1 MSKSTHPKAVPRV
14 PRATVALPRTAPLQ
28 LSRNVTVMFCAVASA
43 ALRSGRLIRLAVYV
57 PPPLS
62 C

>member
-1 MSKSTHPKAVPRV
+1 MSKSTHPKAVPSV
-14 PRATVALPRTAPLQ
+14 SEGDSRAAQDGTAPTVAH
-28 LSRNVTVMFCAVASA
+28 VTVMFCTAASA